1 MLLYEHPLSSYAQ
14 KVKIALR
21 EKGLTFGLETPQGLG
36 SGLSAGPFAAASPR
50 LEVPTLVDGD
60 ARIFDS
66 TIIMEY
72 LEDKHPSPALLPKD
86 PPARAEARMIEEVCD
101 TLYEAINW
109 GLGEIRWFKRAEGRL
124 AETMQAKAAS
134 QTRELLDW
142 LTGKL
147 GGKEWFGGTSFGWA
161 DLSVA
166 PYLNRSVHYGIGPA
180 AGSPLMVWHKRLCA
194 RPSVAA
200 TFKEF
205 EGATQGM
212 ANAPERL
219 ASGAIRREYRDHRL
233 EWMMKSGG
241 VQVVLDGLAKDNIRF
256 TWPLG

>member
-1 MLLYEHPLSSYAQ
+1 
-14 KVKIALR
+14 
-21 EKGLTFGLETPQGLG
+21 
-36 SGLSAGPFAAASPR
+36 
-50 LEVPTLVDGD
+50 
-60 ARIFDS
+60 
-66 TIIMEY
+66 
-72 LEDKHPSPALLPKD
+72 
-86 PPARAEARMIEEVCD
+86 MIEDVCD

-124 AETMQAKAAS
+124 ADDLTAKAAA

-142 LTGKL
+142 LAGKL
-147 GGKEWFGGTSFGWA
+147 GSKDWFGGAGFGWA

-180 AGSPLMVWHKRLCA
+180 EGTPLKAWHKRLCA

-212 ANAPERL
+212 GSAAERL

-233 EWMMKSGG
+233 EWMIKSGG
-241 VQVVLDGLAKDNIRF
+241 LQVVLDGLDKNNIRF

>member
-21 EKGLTFGLETPQGLG
+21 EKGLKFDLEIPQALG
-36 SGLSAGPFAAASPR
+36 SGNSTGPFAAASPR

-66 TIIMEY
+66 TIILEY
-72 LEDKHPSPALLPKD
+72 LEDKFPSPALLPRE
-86 PPARAEARMIEEVCD
+86 PAARADARMIEDLCD

-109 GLGEIRWFKRAEGRL
+109 GIGEINWFKRAEGKL
-124 AETMQAKAAS
+124 AESLMAKANS
-134 QTRELLDW
+134 QTRQLLDW
-142 LTGKL
+142 LEGKL
-147 GGKEWFGGTSFGWA
+147 GSKEWFGGTNFGWA

-180 AGSPLMVWHKRLCA
+180 EGSKLKAWHKRLAA

-212 ANAPERL
+212 ASAADRL
-219 ASGAIRREYRDHRL
+219 ESGAIRREYRDHRL

-241 VQVVLDGLAKDNIRF
+241 VQVVLDGLAKNNIRF
-256 TWPLG
+256 TWPL

>member
-21 EKGLTFGLETPQGLG
+21 EKGLKFDLETPQALG
-36 SGLSAGPFAAASPR
+36 SGNSTGPFAAASPR
-50 LEVPTLVDGD
+50 LEVPTLIDGE

-66 TIIMEY
+66 TIILEY

-86 PPARAEARMIEEVCD
+86 PVARAEARMIEDVCD

-124 AETMQAKAAS
+124 ADDMKAKAAS
-134 QTRELLDW
+134 QTRELLGW

-147 GGKEWFGGTSFGWA
+147 SDKQWFGGSFGWA

-180 AGSPLMVWHKRLCA
+180 EGSALKAWHARLCQ

-205 EGATQGM
+205 EAASQGM
-212 ANAPERL
+212 ASAAERL

-241 VQVVLDGLAKDNIRF
+241 VQIVLDGLAKNNIRF
-256 TWPLG
+256 TWPI